1 MGRRTRAWQNQAHPF
16 DVNED
21 GSVTS
26 ADMQAIN
33 DYISAHG
40 AGTLPEPPVSPNVPP
55 PYVDVNGDGA
65 VNTTDTLNVLNYLTT
80 PPTLGQVLITSYE
93 YDNNSSSGGGDGNL
107 TKETQHVDSNS
118 SNDRVTTYGYDWR
131 NRRTSIDG
139 ELELYITNEYDN
151 LDRVTVVKRWNTSSS
166 SSSN

>member
-55 PYVDVNGDGA
+55 PFVDVNGDGA

-93 YDNNSSSGGGDGNL
+93 YDNNSS
-107 TKETQHVDSNS
+107 
-118 SNDRVTTYGYDWR
+118 NDPVATYGYDWR
-131 NRRTSIDG
+131 NRRTSVDG
-139 ELELYITNEYDN
+139 EIDLYITNEYDN

-166 SSSN
+166 SSSNLIGKQET